1 MKAQSAIWALTV
13 ACCALVWAACSS
25 SDDTPPGG
33 TAGKSVGGAASS
45 GGSGGSATGGTSG
58 GSGPTCS
65 ATTPC
70 GGDVTGTWKV
80 TSSCLSVSGELNLKP
95 FGSCEHVPTTGT
107 RAVTGSITMRADG
120 TLSDNTVTTGAD
132 TMTLGPECLMVS
144 STPVTCD
151 GLGELFKSM
160 GYATALCTPANGGCT
175 CATTVQQTGS
185 LGLVSGA
192 PTKDGNYKTT
202 GGELAVT
209 GDADAKYSYC
219 RSGDSVTL
227 MPVSTN
233 PLVSG
238 AVIVQKDAG
247 GGMGGA
253 GGAGGTAGSGQGGV
267 AGSGGSA
274 GGAGGMGGMGGT
286 TGGGGAGGAGNVVA
300 PCDIYK
306 TGGTP
311 CVAAHSTV
319 RALFG
324 AYSGKLYQVRNASSQ
339 TKDIETLTPG
349 GFANAAAQ
357 DTFCA
362 GGKCE
367 LTAIYDQTGK
377 GNDLWYQGTGSPVGG
392 SDKPSN
398 ASQESLKVGGHNVYS
413 VYIAQQ
419 NSYWV
424 DASKNGIPLGAEP
437 QGIYM
442 ITSGKHYNGGCCFD
456 YGNSELSRK
465 YVGPGAMD
473 AVYFGNSTQ
482 WGSGAGSGPWVMGDL
497 EAGIFAGSSGGKNNN
512 LPTVSATYVT
522 AIEKNNG
529 KTEWALRGGDA
540 TTGKLST
547 YFKGALPGG
556 WSPMKKE
563 GAIVLGSGGDCC
575 MGNTNLSIGT
585 FYEGCIVA
593 GYPSD
598 ATEDALQENIVAAG
612 YGK

>member
-1 MKAQSAIWALTV
+1 MKAHSALWALTV
-13 ACCALVWAACSS
+13 TCCAMVWLACSS
-25 SDDTPPGG
+25 SGDSPNGA
-33 TAGKSVGGAASS
+33 TAGAGAATGGSS
-45 GGSGGSATGGTSG
+45 GSSATGGASG
-58 GSGPTCS
+58 GAPAGGAPTC
-65 ATTPC
+65 AAKAAC
-70 GGDVTGTWKV
+70 GGDVVGTWKV
-80 TSSCLSVSGELNLKP
+80 ASSCLSVSGEFDLRP
-95 FGSCEHVPTTGT
+95 FGSCEHVATTGT
-107 RAVTGSITMRADG
+107 RTVTGTVTLRADS
-120 TLSDNTVTTGAD
+120 TWSDDTVTTGAD

-151 GLGELFKSM
+151 GIAELFTAY
-160 GYATALCTPANGGCT
+160 GYKTATCTPANGGCS
-175 CATTVQQTGS
+175 CSTTVEQKGS
-185 LGLVSGA
+185 IGLVSGS
-192 PTKDGNYKTT
+192 PTKSGNYKTT
-202 GGELAVT
+202 GGELAIT
-209 GDADAKYSYC
+209 GDSDGKYQYCASADSI
-219 RSGDSVTL
+219 TL
-227 MPVSTN
+227 MPVSTS
-233 PLVSG
+233 PLLSG
-238 AVIVQKDAG
+238 AILLQKDSASGGTGGAG
-247 GGMGGA
+247 GNGGS
-253 GGAGGTAGSGQGGV
+253 GGAGGTAGAPNGGSGGATAGAGGS
-267 AGSGGSA
+267 AGSGG
-274 GGAGGMGGMGGT
+274 GGAI
-286 TGGGGAGGAGNVVA
+286 VA

-306 TGGTP
+306 AGGTP

-319 RALFG
+319 RALLG
-324 AYSGKLYQVRNASSQ
+324 TYSGKLYQVRNASAQ

-357 DTFCA
+357 VTFCG

-367 LTAIYDQTGK
+367 LTAIYDQSGK
-377 GNDLWYQGTGSPVGG
+377 GNHLWYQGADSPVGG
-392 SDKPSN
+392 SDKPAN
-398 ASQESLKVGGHNVYS
+398 ASQEPLKVGGHDVYS

-424 DASKNGIPLGAEP
+424 DASKSGIPLGAEP

-482 WGSGAGSGPWVMGDL
+482 WGSGAGQGPWVMGDL
-497 EAGIFAGSSGGKNNN
+497 EAGIFAGSMGGKNNS
-512 LPTVSATYVT
+512 LPAISATYVT

-540 TTGKLST
+540 TTGKLTT
-547 YFKGALPGG
+547 YFKGALPNG

-575 MGNTNLSIGT
+575 LGNTNLSIGT

>member
-1 MKAQSAIWALTV
+1 MKTQSATLALSMVFGMAVWV
-13 ACCALVWAACSS
+13 ACDNTVDSPAG
-25 SDDTPPGG
+25 GG
-33 TAGKSVGGAASS
+33 TANTSAGTNAAGGGS
-45 GGSGGSATGGTSG
+45 GTGSGGSAQGGA
-58 GSGPTCS
+58 CS
-65 ATTPC
+65 ATAAC
-70 GGDVTGTWKV
+70 GGDAVGTWKV
-80 TSSCLSVSGELNLKP
+80 AASCLSVSGELNLKS
-95 FGSCEHVPTTGT
+95 FGSCEHVPTVGT
-107 RAVTGSITMRADG
+107 RSVTGSVSLNADS
-120 TLSDNTVTTGAD
+120 TWSDKTVTTGSEQ
-132 TMTLGPECLMVS
+132 MTFGPECMMIS
-144 STPVTCD
+144 STPVTCE
-151 GLGELFKSM
+151 GIAGFLKTY
-160 GYATALCTPANGGCT
+160 GYATASCTAANGGCACT
-175 CATTVQQTGS
+175 ATVNQMGG
-185 LGLVSGA
+185 LGLVQPA
-192 PTKDGNYKTT
+192 PTRDGNYKATGSELDTT
-202 GGELAVT
+202 GDT
-209 GDADAKYSYC
+209 DAKYSYC
-219 RSGDSVTL
+219 ASGGNLTL
-227 MPVSTN
+227 IPLSAN
-233 PLVSG
+233 PAVSG
-238 AVIVQKDAG
+238 SVSLQKDSGGTGGSGGQAG
-247 GGMGGA
+247 SGGSGMGGN
-253 GGAGGTAGSGQGGV
+253 GGANV
-267 AGSGGSA
+267 AGSGGA
-274 GGAGGMGGMGGT
+274 NGGSGGSGT
-286 TGGGGAGGAGNVVA
+286 GNGTG

-306 TGGTP
+306 AGGTP

-324 AYSGKLYQVRNASSQ
+324 AYSGKLYQVRNASAQ
-339 TKDIETLTPG
+339 TKDIGTLSPG
-349 GFANAAAQ
+349 GFADGAAQ
-357 DTFCA
+357 ATFC
-362 GGKCE
+362 GNGKCE

-398 ASQESLKVGGHNVYS
+398 AAQEQLKVGGNTVYS

-442 ITSGKHYNGGCCFD
+442 VTSGKHYNGGCCFD

-473 AVYFGNSTQ
+473 SVYFGNSTQ

-497 EAGIFAGSSGGKNNN
+497 EAGIFAGSKGGNNPS

-540 TTGKLST
+540 TTGALST

-575 MGNTNLSIGT
+575 NGNTNLSIGT

-598 ATEDALQENIVAAG
+598 ATEDLLQANIVAAG

>member
-1 MKAQSAIWALTV
+1 MKTQSAALALTMIFGTM
-13 ACCALVWAACSS
+13 AWAACE
-25 SDDTPPGG
+25 
-33 TAGKSVGGAASS
+33 TAGDSGAGGASS
-45 GGSGGSATGGTSG
+45 GNSGGSSTAGSASGSSASGSAQGGA
-58 GSGPTCS
+58 CS
-65 ATTPC
+65 ATAAC
-70 GGDVTGTWKV
+70 GGDVVGAWKV
-80 TSSCLSVSGELNLKP
+80 ASSCLSVSGELNLKS
-95 FGSCEHVPTTGT
+95 FGSCEHVPTTGSRT
-107 RAVTGSITMRADG
+107 VAG
-120 TLSDNTVTTGAD
+120 TVLLNANGTWSDHTVTTGSEK
-132 TMTLGPECLMVS
+132 MTLGPECLMIS

-151 GLGELFKSM
+151 GLAEFLKNY
-160 GYATALCTPANGGCT
+160 GYATASCTPANGGCA
-175 CATTVQQTGS
+175 CSTTVQQTGG
-185 LGLVSGA
+185 LGLVAAA
-192 PTKDGNYKTT
+192 PTKEGNFTKLGNELDTT
-202 GGELAVT
+202 GDT
-209 GDADAKYSYC
+209 DAKYSYC
-219 RSGDSVTL
+219 ASAGGLTL
-227 MPVSTN
+227 IPLSTS

-238 AVIVQKDAG
+238 SVVLQKDTGSGGAG
-247 GGMGGA
+247 GGGQGGMGGV
-253 GGAGGTAGSGQGGV
+253 TAG
-267 AGSGGSA
+267 GSGGS
-274 GGAGGMGGMGGT
+274 
-286 TGGGGAGGAGNVVA
+286 TGGGTGGSGGSGMGMGTA

-339 TKDIETLTPG
+339 TKDIGTLSPG
-349 GFANAAAQ
+349 GFADGAAQ
-357 DTFCA
+357 VAFCN

-392 SDKPSN
+392 SDKPAN
-398 ASQESLKVGGHNVYS
+398 AAQEPLKVGGNSVYS

-424 DASKNGIPLGAEP
+424 DASKNGIPLGAQP

-442 ITSGKHYNGGCCFD
+442 VTSGKHFNGGCCFD

-473 AVYFGNSTQ
+473 SVYFGNSTQ
-482 WGSGAGSGPWVMGDL
+482 WGSGADKGPWVMGDL
-497 EAGIFAGSSGGKNNN
+497 EAGIFAGSKGGNNPS
-512 LPTVSATYVT
+512 LPSVTATYVT

-529 KTEWALRGGDA
+529 TTEWALRGGDA
-540 TTGKLST
+540 TTGSLST

-575 MGNTNLSIGT
+575 NGNTNLSVGT

-598 ATEDALQENIVAAG
+598 TTEDALQANIVAAG

>member
-1 MKAQSAIWALTV
+1 MKIQSAVMALTAALAVLWV
-13 ACCALVWAACSS
+13 ACSP
-25 SDDTPPGG
+25 SDDGSPGTTSG
-33 TAGKSVGGAASS
+33 SPATGGAAAGGSS
-45 GGSGGSATGGTSG
+45 GASATGGATSG
-58 GSGPTCS
+58 GAKACS
-65 ATTPC
+65 ATTAC
-70 GGDVTGTWKV
+70 GGDVVGVWKAA
-80 TSSCLSVSGELNLKP
+80 SSCVSVSGEINLKP

-107 RAVTGSITMRADG
+107 RTVTGTVTVRADG
-120 TLSDNTVTTGAD
+120 TWSDNTVTSGAD
-132 TMTLGPECLMVS
+132 TMKLGPECMMVS

-151 GLGELFKSM
+151 GLAELFKAY
-160 GYATALCTPANGGCT
+160 GYATATCTSANGGCD
-175 CATTVQQTGS
+175 CSTTVQQTGS

-192 PTKDGNYKTT
+192 PTKDGNYKTM
-202 GGELAVT
+202 GGELAIT
-209 GDADAKYSYC
+209 GDSDAKYQYC
-219 RSGDSVTL
+219 ASADSVTL

-233 PLVSG
+233 PLLSG
-238 AVIVQKDAG
+238 AIVLQKDSG
-247 GGMGGA
+247 SGTGGTGGMDGTGGA
-253 GGAGGTAGSGQGGV
+253 QGGSGGVVTGGAGGTGGST

-274 GGAGGMGGMGGT
+274 GS
-286 TGGGGAGGAGNVVA
+286 GGGGNAVR
-300 PCDIYK
+300 PCDIYL

-319 RALFG
+319 RAMFG

-339 TKDIETLTPG
+339 TKDINTLSPG
-349 GFANAAAQ
+349 GFADSAAQ

-367 LTAIYDQTGK
+367 LTVIYDQSGK
-377 GNDLWYQGTGSPVGG
+377 GNDLWYQGQGSPVGG

-398 ASQESLKVGGHNVYS
+398 ASQEKLKVGGHDVYS
-413 VYIAQQ
+413 VYINQQ

-424 DASKNGIPLGAEP
+424 DASKSGIPLGAEP

-442 ITSGKHYNGGCCFD
+442 ITSGKHFNGGCCFD

-482 WGSGAGSGPWVMGDL
+482 WGSGNGSGPWVMGDL
-497 EAGIFAGSSGGKNNN
+497 EAGIYAGTKGGKNND
-512 LPTVSATYVT
+512 LPSINATYVT

-547 YFKGALPGG
+547 YFKGALPAG

-575 MGNTNLSIGT
+575 LGNTNLSIGT
-585 FYEGCIVA
+585 FYEGCIVD